1 MLVEDNEVDLK
12 VKFKFLVL
20 EIFLL
25 QVHGNKLVEGGK
37 EILFVSNIKIMLD
50 LAQKYLRCWSWLG
63 LLAPR

>member
-50 LAQKYLRCWSWLG
+50 LAQKYLRCRSWLG
-63 LLAPR
+63 LLAP